1 MQAQTASP
9 RLLRVFLCH
18 ASEDK
23 PVVEQLNQHLKKCN
37 IDSWL
42 DKEKIFGGQDWQ
54 YQIRMAVRNADV
66 VVICL
71 SQKSVSK
78 VGFVHREIKLALEVA
93 DEQPEG
99 SIFIITFR
107 LDNCNVPD
115 RLRHMQWIDFFEN
128 DD

>member
-23 PVVEQLNQHLKKCN
+23 SIVEKLNRRLKRCN

-66 VVICL
+66 VLVCL
-71 SQKSVSK
+71 SHKSINK
-78 VGFVHREIKLALEVA
+78 VGFVQREVKLALEVA

-99 SIFIITFR
+99 SIFIIPLR
-107 LDNCNVPD
+107 LEACSVPD
-115 RLRHMQWIDFFEN
+115 RLSHLQWIDFFER
-128 DD
+128 D